1 MVMTRMKALL
11 ALAAIAVAVIAG
23 LKMSL
28 PPVGRPCAGCGY
40 PPGQGHN
47 DRCPRRHAP
56 LPEGDDGEVECY
68 MHPDDGH
75 HYLLEGNRCLCGAT
89 DDSEVVGMP
98 PAPTAQLQWSP
109 ADVWEV
115 SGMRTYLY
123 PTTDPGNAATLAGRW
138 VGQYIELAPTSM

>member
-1 MVMTRMKALL
+1 MTRMKALL

-75 HYLLEGNRCLCGAT
+75 HYMLVGASSMYWPT
-89 DDSEVVGMP
+89 HRPARVAALPGSVVG
-98 PAPTAQLQWSP
+98 
-109 ADVWEV
+109 
-115 SGMRTYLY
+115 
-123 PTTDPGNAATLAGRW
+123 
-138 VGQYIELAPTSM
+138 